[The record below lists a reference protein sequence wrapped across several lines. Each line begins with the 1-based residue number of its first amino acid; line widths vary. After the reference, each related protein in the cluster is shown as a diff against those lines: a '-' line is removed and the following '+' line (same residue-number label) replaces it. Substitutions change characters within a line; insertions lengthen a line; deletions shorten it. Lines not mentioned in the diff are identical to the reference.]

1 VNYFL
6 LADEPAPTL
15 WIADFIAAR
24 PAVDRFPTSTDFAD
38 FPVISTHSNPDFAK
52 IQKTEFANFRY
63 ISKKQL
69 FNFSVALRRSIY
81 IWIDL

>member
-1 VNYFL
+1 MICFL

-15 WIADFIAAR
+15 RISDFSVVR
-24 PAVDRFPTSTDFAD
+24 PCIDRFPTTSTKSRVDFQVT
-38 FPVISTHSNPDFAK
+38 PIHSNPDFAK

-69 FNFSVALRRSIY
+69 FKFSVDLRRSIY
-81 IWIDL
+81 I